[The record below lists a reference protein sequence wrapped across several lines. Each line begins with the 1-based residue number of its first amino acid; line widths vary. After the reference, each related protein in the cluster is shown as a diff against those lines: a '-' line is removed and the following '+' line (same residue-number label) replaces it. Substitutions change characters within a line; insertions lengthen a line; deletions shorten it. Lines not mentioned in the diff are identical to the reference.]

1 MPKPYVKLPTSRFIK
16 VECRKCKNIQ
26 TIFNKASTKVTCL
39 KCGEL
44 LAEPTGGI
52 VRVKGRIVSILS

>member
-1 MPKPYVKLPTSRFIK
+1 MKDLVSAPKSRFIK

-26 TIFNKASTKVTCL
+26 IIFNKASTKVLCS
-39 KCGEL
+39 KCGET

-52 VRVKGRIVSILS
+52 VRVKGRIVSVLT

>member
-1 MPKPYVKLPTSRFIK
+1 MKELVSTPKSRFIK

-26 TIFNKASTKVTCL
+26 IIFNKASTKVLCL
-39 KCGEL
+39 KCGET

-52 VRVKGRIVSILS
+52 VKVKGRIVSILT

>member
-1 MPKPYVKLPTSRFIK
+1 MREIIPTPKSRFIK

-26 TIFNKASTKVTCL
+26 IIFNKASTKVLCL
-39 KCGEL
+39 KCGEV

-52 VRVKGRIVSILS
+52 VRVNGRIVNVLT